1 MAAKQNLLLLGATG
15 YIGSYILEQI
25 IKAKSSFGRIAIFTS
40 PSTATTKS
48 EKLEALKEDGVEV
61 IIGDAADE
69 EALVKAFDG
78 IDTVISAAGRPII
91 AQQITWINAA
101 LRAPSVKRFFPSEYG
116 TDVEYDESSKNEVP
130 HQQKLKVRAK
140 LREQEKEGKGLEYT
154 FVVTGPFAYGYL
166 AAGTG
171 RLGGF
176 NVKEKKAVVLGDGKG
191 RISLTT
197 DPDVGKLV
205 VAALLHPEA
214 AKNRALKVNSFTTT
228 PLEIVS
234 EFEKQTGGEK
244 WEVEYV
250 SFEKIRELEK
260 KAYEESNP
268 WAVGFTLRRIWGE
281 GGTLYEKRDNW
292 VIGKEEGL
300 DSLSDAVAVAVAAQK
315 GK

>member
-1 MAAKQNLLLLGATG
+1 M
-15 YIGSYILEQI
+15 
-25 IKAKSSFGRIAIFTS
+25 
-40 PSTATTKS
+40 
-48 EKLEALKEDGVEV
+48 GV
-61 IIGDAADE
+61 
-69 EALVKAFDG
+69 G

-166 AAGTG
+166 AAGTE

-191 RISLTT
+191 RVSLTT

-214 AKNRALKVNSFTTT
+214 AKNRALRVNSFTTT
-228 PLEIVS
+228 PLDIVA
-234 EFEKQTGGEK
+234 EFEKQIGGEK

-260 KAYEESNP
+260 KAHEESNP
-268 WAVGFTLRRIWGE
+268 WAVVFTLRRIWGE